1 MAAKVRISN
10 YRVNQYE
17 VNRIFID
24 RWSPRAMSGEEI
36 ADGELFSLFEAAR
49 WAPSSFNNQ
58 PWRFVYAKRNSHYW
72 DQFFGFLLEGNQ
84 AWADKAAA
92 LIVVI
97 SKTTFDYNG
106 KPSKTHTFDTGAA
119 WANLALQGSN
129 KGLVIHGMQGFD
141 YDKVKEELDIPDE
154 YKVEMMVAVGKPGSK
169 KDLPEKLQIGEVP
182 SGRKTIKEIVREG
195 EFGFL

>member
-1 MAAKVRISN
+1 MATKVRISD

-17 VNRIFID
+17 VSRIFID

-36 ADGELFSLFEAAR
+36 ADEELFSLFEAAR
-49 WAPSSFNNQ
+49 WAPSAFNNQ
-58 PWRFVYAKRNSHYW
+58 PWRFVYAKRDSEYW
-72 DQFFGFLLEGNQ
+72 DQFFGFLAEGNQ

-119 WANLALQGSN
+119 WENLALQGSKN
-129 KGLVIHGMQGFD
+129 DLVIHGMQGFD
-141 YDKVKEELDIPDE
+141 YDKVKEELSLPEE
-154 YKVEMMVAVGKPGSK
+154 YKVEMMIAVGKPGNIK
-169 KDLPEKLQIGEVP
+169 ELPDKLQGNEVP

-195 EFGFL
+195 EFGF